1 MTSRSGAA
9 EPGRSDFDLPQR
21 HRPPQDSLLL
31 IDSALL
37 GLRHLWSMP
46 AERPASLGG
55 VEMSTVWVV
64 EALDRAGSSEGLS
77 VAELAE
83 ALDVAHSTASRL
95 IDRALDAGMVTRE
108 RSLRDARRAMV
119 TLTPGGRELANES
132 RSFRMGYLAQ
142 LTATWTPEEQGN
154 FAALLARFADAA
166 RSHPPV
172 AAGPRGTPQ

>member
-1 MTSRSGAA
+1 LASHSDAA
-9 EPGRSDFDLPQR
+9 EPGSSGLDLPPR
-21 HRPPQDSLLL
+21 HRPLTEDLLL
-31 IDSALL
+31 IDAALL

-46 AERPASLGG
+46 AERPAALGG

-95 IDRALDAGMVTRE
+95 VDRAREAGMVIRE

-119 TLTPGGRELANES
+119 TLTPEGRELANES
-132 RSFRMGYLAQ
+132 RAFRLYYLAQ
-142 LTATWTPEEQGN
+142 VTATWTPADHGN
-154 FAALLARFADAA
+154 FAVLLARFADAA
-166 RSHPPV
+166 RSRPP
-172 AAGPRGTPQ
+172 ATAETRGTPQ